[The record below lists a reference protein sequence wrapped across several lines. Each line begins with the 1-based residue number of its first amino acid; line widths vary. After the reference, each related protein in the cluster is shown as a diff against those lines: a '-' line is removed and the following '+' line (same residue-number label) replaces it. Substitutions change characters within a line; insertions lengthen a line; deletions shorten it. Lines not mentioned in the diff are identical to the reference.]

1 MSGRCRKRTCCQRR
15 HPRLLR
21 AVFELSRVL
30 ENALRI
36 AEGTPVTKYAL
47 FGVLLLLGGAN
58 AFAQSADKEPKELA
72 VVELGAAAGWN
83 IASGGSN
90 VAPTAAVEAT
100 PIEKWLE
107 LEAGVT
113 PIFGR
118 HSTEWDVDLLF
129 KKPWTLS
136 KKVEF
141 MAGVGPEW
149 VHVRQGG
156 VATNSV
162 AGEVVLDFMFWPSKK
177 RRFGWYLEPGYEY
190 GFGRAHERSAGL
202 SGGLLIAIPWP

>member
-1 MSGRCRKRTCCQRR
+1 MKC
-15 HPRLLR
+15 
-21 AVFELSRVL
+21 
-30 ENALRI
+30 ALI
-36 AEGTPVTKYAL
+36 GA
-47 FGVLLLLGGAN
+47 LLLCCTS
-58 AFAQSADKEPKELA
+58 AFAQSAEKEPKEIA
-72 VVELGAAAGWN
+72 VVELGAAADWS
-83 IASGGSN
+83 ITSGGAN
-90 VAPTAAVEAT
+90 VAPTAAVEVT

-113 PIFGR
+113 PIFSR

-141 MAGVGPEW
+141 MAGIGPEW

-156 VATNSV
+156 VTTNSV
-162 AGEVVLDFMFWPSKK
+162 AGEAVLDFMFWPSKK

-190 GFGRAHERSAGL
+190 GFGRTRERSAGL
-202 SGGLLIAIPWP
+202 SGGLLISIR

>member
-1 MSGRCRKRTCCQRR
+1 
-15 HPRLLR
+15 LLR

-113 PIFGR
+113 PIFSR

-156 VATNSV
+156 VTTNSV

>member
-1 MSGRCRKRTCCQRR
+1 M
-15 HPRLLR
+15 LR

-113 PIFGR
+113 PIFSR

-156 VATNSV
+156 VTTNSV